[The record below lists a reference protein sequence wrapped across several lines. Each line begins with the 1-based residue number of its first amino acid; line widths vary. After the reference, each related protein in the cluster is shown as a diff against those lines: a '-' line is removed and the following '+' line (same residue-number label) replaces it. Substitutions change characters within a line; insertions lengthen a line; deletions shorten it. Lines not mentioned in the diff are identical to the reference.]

1 MRVFGKSRE
10 NPFILLVSI
19 ILSQNTSDS
28 NAIRALENLEKL
40 GLTEPTSIVNA
51 GLEKV
56 LQAVQVSGL
65 GKIKAERIMKLS
77 EFLLERRDFLEK
89 ICEKGEKARDELMQ
103 LRGIGPKTADVF
115 LLIYCGIPTFPVD
128 RHINRVTERIV
139 GKKMS
144 YDETSAFWKEKVP
157 PEKYREAHL
166 KLIFVGRKYC
176 RPANPRCEFC
186 PFNKSCS
193 SSKITIR

>member
-77 EFLLERRDFLEK
+77 EFLLER
-89 ICEKGEKARDELMQ
+89 
-103 LRGIGPKTADVF
+103 
-115 LLIYCGIPTFPVD
+115 
-128 RHINRVTERIV
+128 
-139 GKKMS
+139 
-144 YDETSAFWKEKVP
+144 
-157 PEKYREAHL
+157 
-166 KLIFVGRKYC
+166 
-176 RPANPRCEFC
+176 
-186 PFNKSCS
+186 
-193 SSKITIR
+193 